1 MIRAAQWVPR
11 LLVPALLA
19 ACARARPPVPRPLA
33 LPFAADTLRTQQLR
47 PGVLSRFIYAP
58 SGPWAIHVLEIDLDR
73 CYSALAVKGANGA
86 IGRTKTSTLLRELAA
101 TRDVIGGVNAD
112 FFSLAA
118 PLGVPVGAL
127 VSNGRVVTG
136 PTVQPVLA
144 FDAAGMASITTVR
157 SVGSAFLGA
166 QVVDIAGWNRAAPR
180 GLALFDAAWGLS
192 TDTAT
197 AAIEVVLTGHN
208 PSRVAAIDTTTA
220 GVLIPTD
227 GAVLVAGRNA
237 PENVRAG
244 LLALKVGDTIRTTM
258 SLAPFQPREAVG
270 GRPLLLRDSVVS
282 SAVDT
287 SGQASFIARNPRTAA
302 GVARNGKRLILAV
315 VDGRQAPY
323 SDGMSLRELA
333 NLMRALGARDALN
346 LDGGGSTTLVYTDPD
361 SPGALRVA
369 NRPSD
374 KEGERA
380 VGDALA
386 IVRGCGGRQ

>member
-1 MIRAAQWVPR
+1 VIHAAHWIPR
-11 LLVPALLA
+11 LLVPALLG
-19 ACARARPPVPRPLA
+19 ACARARSPVPQPLA

-58 SGPWAIHVLEIDLDR
+58 SGPWAIHVLEVDLDR

-86 IGRTKTSTLLRELAA
+86 VGRTKTSALLRELAA

-136 PTVQPVLA
+136 PSAQPVLA
-144 FDAAGMASITTVR
+144 FDAAGTASITTLR
-157 SVGSAFLGA
+157 SVGSASLKAHLF
-166 QVVDIAGWNRAAPR
+166 DIDGWNRAAPH

-197 AAIEVVLTGHN
+197 AAVEVVLTGHD
-208 PSRVAAIDTTTA
+208 PSRVVAIDRNAA
-220 GVLIPTD
+220 GALIPTD

-237 PENVRAG
+237 PENVRG
-244 LLALKVGDTIRTTM
+244 SLRALKVGDTVRTTV

-282 SAVDT
+282 AAVDT
-287 SGQASFIARNPRTAA
+287 SGQASFIARNPRTAV
-302 GVARNGKRLILAV
+302 GVGRDGKRLILAV
-315 VDGRQAPY
+315 VDGRQMPY

-333 NLMRALGARDALN
+333 TLMRALGARDALN
-346 LDGGGSTTLVYTDPD
+346 LDGGGSTTLVYADPD
-361 SPGALRVA
+361 SSGALRVA

-374 KEGERA
+374 KDGERS

-386 IVRGCGGRQ
+386 IVGGCGGRQ